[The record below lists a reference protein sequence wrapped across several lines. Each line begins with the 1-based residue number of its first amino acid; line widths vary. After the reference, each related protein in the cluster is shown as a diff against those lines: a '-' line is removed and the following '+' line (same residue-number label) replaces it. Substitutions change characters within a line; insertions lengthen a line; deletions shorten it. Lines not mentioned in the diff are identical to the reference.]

1 MLSNNNPVS
10 FIATRDADASRKFY
24 QEVLGLTLVAD
35 EYFALVFDL
44 NGHTL
49 RIAKVEEL
57 APAAHTVL
65 GWTVSHLEETVVYL
79 ARRGVSFEFYKG
91 MEQDELGIW
100 ISPSGAMVAW
110 FKDPDGNHLSV
121 TQLEAKT

>member
-1 MLSNNNPVS
+1 LLTKSDPVS
-10 FIATRDADASRKFY
+10 FLATRDADTSREFY
-24 QEVLGLTLVAD
+24 QDSLGLKLVAD

-65 GWTVSHLEETVVYL
+65 GWNVCNIETTVTEL
-79 ARRGVSFEFYKG
+79 ARRGVTFEFYNG
-91 MEQDELGIW
+91 MQQDVHGVW
-100 ISPSGAMVAW
+100 VSPSGAKVAW
-110 FKDPDGNHLSV
+110 FKDPDGNNLSV
-121 TQLEAKT
+121 TQLDAEK